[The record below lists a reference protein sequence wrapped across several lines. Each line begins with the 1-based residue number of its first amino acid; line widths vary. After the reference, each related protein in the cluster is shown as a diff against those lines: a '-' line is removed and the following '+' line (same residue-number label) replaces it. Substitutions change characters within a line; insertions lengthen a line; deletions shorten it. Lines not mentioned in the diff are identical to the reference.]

1 MMLGLR
7 TAFKEDLGCSSAEL
21 VYGTHLR
28 LPGGYFEAPGAFEHT
43 RLVDFLPSLRRAMD
57 SLRTAPVIRHGTA
70 HTNWPTALK
79 NCTHVFI
86 RRDKHKPPLT
96 RPYDGR
102 YRVVS
107 RSAKFYT
114 VDMGTRL
121 DNISV
126 DRLKPAPVDDNT
138 VHPSSTMLRPEVK
151 PGLNVHAA
159 LFVPTTTR
167 SGRTVKPTQW
177 LIEQH

>member
-1 MMLGLR
+1 M
-7 TAFKEDLGCSSAEL
+7 

-28 LPGGYFEAPGAFEHT
+28 LPGGFSEAPRAFEHT
-43 RLVDFLPSLRRAMD
+43 RPVDFLPSLRRAMN
-57 SLRTAPVIRHGTA
+57 SFRTAPVICYGTA

-96 RPYDGR
+96 PVRWSLPGGQQVRQVLHCRHVYEVR
-102 YRVVS
+102 
-107 RSAKFYT
+107 
-114 VDMGTRL
+114 
-121 DNISV
+121 NNSV
-126 DRLKPAPVDDNT
+126 DHLKPAPVDDNT
-138 VHPSSTMLRPEVK
+138 VHLSSTTLRPQVK

-159 LFVPTTTR
+159 PFVPTTTR
-167 SGRTVKPTQW
+167 SGCTVKPTQC